1 MNKFDQLFSYV
12 SVSSLQLRP
21 IIVRNLL
28 TSGIRSVGFGIVLLL
43 LVVVVVD
50 SNLLDVVVRSRRGNM
65 LSSSFF
71 FFRYFVLWFFT
82 VVLFGRYLTLLVCD
96 LKTPAAM

>member
-43 LVVVVVD
+43 VVVVVD

-65 LSSSFF
+65 LSYSFLFF
-71 FFRYFVLWFFT
+71 FFLSALCPLVLYC
-82 VVLFGRYLTLLVCD
+82 GPNR
-96 LKTPAAM
+96 